1 MASTLT
7 VDNIVG
13 ATSASNIHIPG
24 HVIGF
29 AHSSHN
35 SQQTFTSST
44 FASTGLSVSYT
55 AKSATSLICVEY
67 HIPQE
72 QYDSSANDEVIGET
86 ALYLDGSSVG
96 TTHQTINTMQNML
109 RSGNQVYSKYIQTAG
124 DTNSHTWTV
133 YGRNNAVSS
142 EQITFFRYNLTG
154 RITVTEIAQ

>member
-1 MASTLT
+1 MSTLY
-7 VDNIVG
+7 VDTITEKTAGNGVQ
-13 ATSASNIHIPG
+13 IPG